1 MNAVYLRYELLR
13 TVRNRRFFI
22 LALLFP
28 VALYLLIAAPSRHE
42 NDVGGTGLSVPLYF
56 MISLAS
62 FGTMNGML
70 SSGARIAT
78 ERASGWTRQ
87 LRISP
92 LPARSYFRT
101 KVATAYVMALLTLA
115 VLYISGVSLG
125 VSMPAAKWLEVTGMI
140 LVALVPFAA
149 LGVAVGHLVNPDSVG
164 PVIGGGTA
172 LVAFVGGAWFPIP
185 SRGFL
190 HDVALGNPAYWLV
203 RAGRIA
209 IGEQPWGV
217 TGWAVIAGW
226 SVVLTVLA
234 VQLYRRDSGRV

>member
-13 TVRNRRFFI
+13 TLRNRRFFI

-28 VALYLLIAAPSRHE
+28 VAMYFLIAAPSRHD
-42 NDVGGTGLSVPLYF
+42 NDAGGTGLSVPLYF

-62 FGTMNGML
+62 FGTMSGML

-115 VLYISGVSLG
+115 VLYVSGASLG
-125 VSMPAAKWLEVTGMI
+125 VSMPAGKWLAVTGMI

-149 LGVAVGHLVNPDSVG
+149 LGVAVGHLINPDSVG

-172 LVAFVGGAWFPIP
+172 LLAFVGGAWFPI
-185 SRGFL
+185 SSHGFL

-209 IGEQPWGV
+209 IGEEPWGV
-217 TGWAVIAGW
+217 AGWAVVLGW
-226 SVVLTVLA
+226 SVALTVLA
-234 VQLYRRDSGRV
+234 LELYRRDSGRV